1 MRFRMVRR
9 GGVLALAAVA
19 ALLAGIAPAS
29 AAPGDGSAY
38 GVKVNVTLLGS
49 PAVNVGP
56 LAAASTSGPTTA
68 TLASATVPGIVT
80 TGVITTS
87 ATKDANTGE
96 VDSQASTANVGL
108 PLLTALGNVH
118 AGAIVAKCTATQ
130 SGVTGSTT
138 LTNAALGSLGALAAS
153 PAPNTVVSIALPI
166 VGNVATLTLNE
177 QISNADGS
185 LTVNAFHLHLL
196 GGGGVG
202 SLGSG
207 DVIISSAT
215 CGPAALPIPMAS
227 GAGLWIGIGLLGAI
241 AVPVGATVVRRRR
254 TSATS
259 AA

>member
-1 MRFRMVRR
+1 MRLRIGRR

-19 ALLAGIAPAS
+19 ALLAGAAPAS

-38 GVKVNVTLLGS
+38 GLSVNVALTGQ
-49 PAVNVGP
+49 PAVTVGP
-56 LAAASTSGPTTA
+56 LAAANTAGPTTN

-87 ATKDANTGE
+87 AQRNSATGA
-96 VDSQASTANVGL
+96 VTSSASTANVGV
-108 PLLTALGNVH
+108 PLLSALGTVS
-118 AGAIVAKCTATQ
+118 ATLIKATCTATQ
-130 SGVTGSTT
+130 SGETGSTT
-138 LTNAALGSLGALAAS
+138 LTNATLGSLGALAVN
-153 PAPNTVVSIALPI
+153 PAPNTTIAISLPVV
-166 VGNVATLTLNE
+166 GHVATLILNE
-177 QISNADGS
+177 QIHNADGS

-215 CGPAALPIPMAS
+215 CGPAGLPIPIAS
-227 GAGLWIGIGLLGAI
+227 GLGLWIGLGLLGVI
-241 AVPVGATVVRRRR
+241 AVPVAWSAVRRRR
-254 TSATS
+254 TSV